1 MSGGTANSTSAP
13 AANTSSSSSTVSSS
27 STMRAQHNQQPQSS
41 SSSTSSWMNGTTFSV
56 SISTPVEDL
65 NIQFPPIQLP
75 SGISTLFGE
84 LAAAHHQQ
92 QQQQQQNQ
100 QQQMAAIGSSPST
113 TAAAAPSVA
122 ASASSST
129 SNAALLHRQN
139 GIDANNSAPSAH
151 GPMAMGSSEL
161 SAGPAAPPST
171 SASNCADQTPQQQQQ
186 KHRHDQWSS
195 SSRANSS
202 PPTTLWTN
210 SSSNTTAAGSK
221 GRPTNAAAAGASPS
235 YIIPMHSS
243 ELGNDSDNDTGPA
256 VAVGTGPGW
265 KQHQIV
271 VNGAKENVRLTTTG
285 TAAAAVPSE
294 DSSNNNDDNG
304 GGFVV
309 VNCSSG
315 VAAPPVGDAPQQ
327 RRRRNSNSVL
337 RTSQSADRLSRTAR
351 RASRPRNTTVAA
363 ASGGAAGAGGG
374 GHRRHTQSV
383 ASFVNAAYAAAAQ
396 AANNTNGT
404 TSAGGGGS
412 SSTNTNNNANN
423 NRDSIITTTASTDS
437 SSTSSN
443 STVNGGAGGGGG
455 DEHGGGGGGG
465 NNNNMRNLRQH
476 LRTLFEMRHVAFRQI
491 IQQFPSLF
499 MVGGVFCA
507 LCVLVVVL
515 MHFFV
520 SKLVATLA
528 LLFSVSH
535 FSDAFAFKRFVTGGQ
550 PSGWLIAAKILFR
563 QFMVG
568 TVLGQTQWALPSLL
582 FQPVQ
587 HHDHPHQAVPAT
599 TTPPPPEGEE
609 AVDGGGT
616 FLLSPYL
623 NNDSTSPTFS
633 STLYITI
640 LAQFFVMDLLLLIK
654 LCVSSVPSSWLGA
667 STKRRIYQWA
677 EYSCALYRFMLPF
690 MPWNAYFGA
699 IWWTVL
705 YGGIKLLFGLALVW
719 AWVLATLRFF
729 RSTHIGSLASEAECG
744 QGEQCTICFSDFRAP
759 IKLKCSHIFCTECIR
774 TWLDREV
781 TCPICRA
788 VVTREDN
795 HFRNGDSMLPCVF

>member
-1 MSGGTANSTSAP
+1 MSGATANSTSAP
-13 AANTSSSSSTVSSS
+13 AANTSSSSATVSSS
-27 STMRAQHNQQPQSS
+27 TIRAQHNQQPQSS

-92 QQQQQQNQ
+92 QQQQQ
-100 QQQMAAIGSSPST
+100 MAAIGSSSS
-113 TAAAAPSVA
+113 TAAASVQSGA
-122 ASASSST
+122 SSASSST
-129 SNAALLHRQN
+129 STVGLLQRQN
-139 GIDANNSAPSAH
+139 GIDASVNSAPSAS
-151 GPMAMGSSEL
+151 GPMAIDSSSSSEL
-161 SAGPAAPPST
+161 SAGPAQLSST
-171 SASNCADQTPQQQQQ
+171 SNCGDQTPQQQQQQ

-202 PPTTLWTN
+202 PPATLWTN

-221 GRPTNAAAAGASPS
+221 GRPTNAAAAAGGASPS
-235 YIIPMHSS
+235 YIIPMHTS
-243 ELGNDSDNDTGPA
+243 EFGSDVDNGTGPA
-256 VAVGTGPGW
+256 VVAVGTGPGW
-265 KQHQIV
+265 QQHQIV
-271 VNGAKENVRLTTTG
+271 VNGAKENARLTTTG
-285 TAAAAVPSE
+285 AVAAVPSE
-294 DSSNNNDDNG
+294 DNSNNNEDNG
-304 GGFVV
+304 GAFVV

-315 VAAPPVGDAPQQ
+315 ITAPFVGDAPQQ

-363 ASGGAAGAGGG
+363 ASGGGG

-396 AANNTNGT
+396 AANNNTNGT
-404 TSAGGGGS
+404 TSAGGGTGS
-412 SSTNTNNNANN
+412 NNNNTNNTN

-443 STVNGGAGGGGG
+443 STVNGGAGGGG
-455 DEHGGGGGGG
+455 DENGGGGGG

-491 IQQFPSLF
+491 IQQAGEFPSLF

-568 TVLGQTQWALPSLL
+568 TVLGQTQWALPSLV

-587 HHDHPHQAVPAT
+587 HHEHQHQAVPTT

-609 AVDGGGT
+609 ASDDGGT
-616 FLLSPYL
+616 FFLSPYL
-623 NNDSTSPTFS
+623 NSDSTSPTFS